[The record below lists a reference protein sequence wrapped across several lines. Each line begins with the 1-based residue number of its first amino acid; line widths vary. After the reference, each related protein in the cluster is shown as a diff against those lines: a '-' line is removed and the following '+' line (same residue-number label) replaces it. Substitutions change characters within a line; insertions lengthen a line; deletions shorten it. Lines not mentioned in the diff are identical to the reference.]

1 VHKEVVLCWS
11 YTDIALAAGSDKTVH
26 VFDINAGQCVRVMT
40 DVHTRA
46 VHHIAQN
53 QVSNVFSLF
62 HSDPS
67 QEVRH
72 CARVPCL

>member
-1 VHKEVVLCWS
+1 MQLVVL

-26 VFDINAGQCVRVMT
+26 VFDINAGRCVRVMT

-53 QVSNVFSLF
+53 QVTINCFLF
-62 HSDPS
+62 HSS
-67 QEVRH
+67 FVRV
-72 CARVPCL
+72 RVTEHFYCSMLSD